1 MSKSAPNASS
11 RITITDSSSTILS
24 NIKSAMTDST
34 PGVTFDPETRPGVS
48 NLLIIWSALDESGRT
63 PQQLAQEVEGWG
75 MGKLKQT
82 IGEVVVERLRPIREN
97 YERISQ
103 DRAYLSEVAAK
114 GREKASAH
122 AAKTMDE
129 VRKAIGLGHI

>member
-1 MSKSAPNASS
+1 
-11 RITITDSSSTILS
+11 
-24 NIKSAMTDST
+24 
-34 PGVTFDPETRPGVS
+34 
-48 NLLIIWSALDESGRT
+48 
-63 PQQLAQEVEGWG
+63 

-103 DRAYLSEVAAK
+103 DRGYLSQVAAR
-114 GREKASAH
+114 GRSKASEN

-129 VRKAIGLGHI
+129 VRKATGLGHI

>member
-1 MSKSAPNASS
+1 M
-11 RITITDSSSTILS
+11 
-24 NIKSAMTDST
+24 
-34 PGVTFDPETRPGVS
+34 
-48 NLLIIWSALDESGRT
+48 GRT

-114 GREKASAH
+114 GREKASEH

-129 VRKAIGLGHI
+129 VRKAVGLSHI